1 MDISTR
7 TYPHN
12 KYQNLFPLYL
22 KSTLHPEYSV
32 QATPAPV
39 IVARSSKC
47 PVSTKPVCQYF
58 VPCALL
64 IWLPPPAPYTPNLC
78 MNIYKR
84 EGWLHEKDVPSC
96 CLLPVSTPPSYIL
109 ATYLPFART
118 LPLAGW
124 QGVCGKGI

>member
-1 MDISTR
+1 
-7 TYPHN
+7 
-12 KYQNLFPLYL
+12 
-22 KSTLHPEYSV
+22 
-32 QATPAPV
+32 V

-96 CLLPVSTPPSYIL
+96 CLLPVSTPPSYLLPI
-109 ATYLPFART
+109 YL
-118 LPLAGW
+118 LPAHSLW
-124 QGVCGKGI
+124 QDGRESVAKVYKVCTSIRAVWWGPQGDW